1 MKIYVFDSWKVKG
14 VKPPRSKFLQ
24 PVIDH
29 WRDLGHEVQTGI
41 WWGPDLVDWADVC
54 YFYPVENNLK
64 RASTETE
71 KPPNKRIIAEAVDAD
86 IYGGHWKAVDW
97 SWVDGLVSMSQHML
111 RWMQSQPPHLPDT
124 LVTHYVPGGVDLDKW
139 TLRQESARG
148 YNVAWVGH
156 YWIAKNLF
164 GALQIFN
171 ELIRRDPHHPWHL
184 YVRAEERW
192 SPNWWMAHCKAYLEA
207 NPALAER
214 VTFVTCWVPDLN
226 EWLEDMSYVFC
237 TSFKEAFGYALAEG
251 AAKGLRPVIQNSHGT
266 TDIWPRNW
274 IFDTHEEAV
283 QMFLSA
289 LYHPDGYR
297 AYVADRYPL
306 EKRLAALDEIC
317 LGGSL

>member
-1 MKIYVFDSWKVKG
+1 MNIYVFDSWKIKG
-14 VKPPRSKFLQ
+14 SKPLRSKFLQ

-86 IYGGHWKAVDW
+86 IYGGHWKKVNWD
-97 SWVDGLVSMSQHML
+97 WVDGLVCMSQHML
-111 RWMQSQPPHLPDT
+111 RWMQSQPPRLPDS
-124 LVTHYVPGGVDLDKW
+124 LVTHHVPGGVDLDKW
-139 TLRQESARG
+139 TLRRDRARG

-171 ELIRRDPHHPWHL
+171 ELIRRDPNHPWHL

-192 SPNWWMAHCKAYLEA
+192 SPNWWRAHCEAYLEA

-214 VTFVTCWVPDLN
+214 VTFVKAWVPDLN
-226 EWLEDMSYVFC
+226 EWLEDKSYVFA
-237 TSFKEAFGYALAEG
+237 TSFKEAFNYSVCEG
-251 AAKGLRPVIQNSHGT
+251 AAKGLRPIIQNTNGA
-266 TDIWPRNW
+266 TDIWPCYW
-274 IFDTHEEAV
+274 VFDTHEEAV
-283 QMFLSA
+283 DMFLSA
-289 LYHPDGYR
+289 LYHPDGHR
-297 AYVADRYPL
+297 AYIAERYPL
-306 EKRLAALDEIC
+306 ERRLAALDEIC
-317 LGGSL
+317 FGGR